1 MFKEIKNNVYNALF
15 VVADEDGRRY
25 AAFENDWNGEYYE
38 ATACTESGELVAGES
53 VKLYQLWF
61 TTPKATNTKLLVTAM
76 GQPIFN
82 REGFA

>member
-38 ATACTESGELVAGES
+38 ATACTQDGALIRSKTI
-53 VKLYQLWF
+53 KLY
-61 TTPKATNTKLLVTAM
+61 PVTVEIEEDVFEVIGYNGIA
-76 GQPIFN
+76 I
-82 REGFA
+82 